1 MRWLVRLITP
11 PGGIV
16 LDPYCG
22 SGSTLCAAV
31 LEGVTSV
38 GIELT
43 PEYIPIIEGRV
54 AYWAAQGAEADD
66 HVSD

>member
-31 LEGVTSV
+31 QEDVGAAI

-43 PEYIPIIEGRV
+43 PEYVPIIEGRV
-54 AYWAAQGAEADD
+54 AYWSAQGAA
-66 HVSD
+66 